1 MALKEKFF
9 AMLASLD
16 ESDKKRIQAALAA
29 APSAPQTVQPTD
41 PPESGT
47 PEDVTSE
54 VAAPA
59 QSDAKD
65 VDESVT
71 LETDAPEGDAVA
83 EPPAQSA
90 DETEA
95 DVTTTEDAEAD
106 EAGAPAE
113 PAAEPE
119 SPPPAPVQDTDDD
132 MPVDYQQIVDG
143 LNAKILALEA
153 ENASLKAKTEGA
165 FGLTPRPGE
174 PVKVR
179 SLYDDTSDIHF
190 KK

>member
-16 ESDKKRIQAALAA
+16 ESDKQRIQAALAA
-29 APSAPQTVQPTD
+29 APSAPQTAPPTD
-41 PPESGT
+41 PPEDVT
-47 PEDVTSE
+47 PE
-54 VAAPA
+54 VATPA
-59 QSDAKD
+59 QSDAED
-65 VDESVT
+65 VDEAKMG
-71 LETDAPEGDAVA
+71 EAAAPEGDAVA

-165 FGLTPRPGE
+165 FGLTSRPGE